1 MENVVKMQIALTL
14 IARAYKCRQR
24 RNRRVKNRSLKF
36 NKPLDENLEDSLNEL
51 KS

>member
-24 RNRRVKNRSLKF
+24 RNRRVKNQNLKF
-36 NKPLDENLEDSLNEL
+36 NKPQDENVENSVE
-51 KS
+51 